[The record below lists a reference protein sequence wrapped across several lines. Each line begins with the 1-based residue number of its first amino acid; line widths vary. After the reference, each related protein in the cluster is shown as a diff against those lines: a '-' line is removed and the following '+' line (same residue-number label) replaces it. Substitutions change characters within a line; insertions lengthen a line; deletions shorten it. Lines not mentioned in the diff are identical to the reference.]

1 MPVKPSPSEPVKN
14 APTPVVIH
22 AQKSIDEAAHKKES
36 SDASVL
42 DDLLADLN
50 QPSKPKPSST
60 SDIAVFYISIIY
72 TNILIRTVSSL
83 PKPRPVSVPSHQES
97 DRDSIPPRQAPV
109 DPAKP
114 EVHHIS
120 GLSRVESE
128 TVQEA
133 AEIPQA
139 TVTPGTDAVHA
150 PTIATA
156 TQSVT
161 SAIASDLNVAPAPT
175 AEHEI
180 NNSTFSSPV
189 IVELW
194 PTP

>member
-1 MPVKPSPSEPVKN
+1 MHQYSTICWLISTNLQSPRRQVRV
-14 APTPVVIH
+14 TC
-22 AQKSIDEAAHKKES
+22 
-36 SDASVL
+36 
-42 DDLLADLN
+42 
-50 QPSKPKPSST
+50 
-60 SDIAVFYISIIY
+60 AVFYISIIY

-139 TVTPGTDAVHA
+139 KVTPGTDAVHA
-150 PTIATA
+150 PTTATA

-161 SAIASDLNVAPAPT
+161 SAIASDLNVSPAPT
-175 AEHEI
+175 AESEI
-180 NNSTFSSPV
+180 NNSKFSSPV
-189 IVELW
+189 IVELSPSPSPIVADSCSADEW
-194 PTP
+194 TEALLDGSAAHSLRVN